1 MKAREGGTDGQPGNN
16 KTKETTETNRN
27 KQKNSLFTKRKKGRK
42 KNNEWDWFYLDFM
55 NEAISSI

>member
-42 KNNEWDWFYLDFM
+42 K
-55 NEAISSI
+55 